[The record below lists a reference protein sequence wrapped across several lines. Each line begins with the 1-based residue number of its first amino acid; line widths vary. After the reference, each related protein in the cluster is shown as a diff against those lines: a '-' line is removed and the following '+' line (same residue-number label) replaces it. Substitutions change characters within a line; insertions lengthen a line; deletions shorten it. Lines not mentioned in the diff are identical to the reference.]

1 MCMYLQYQTHM
12 CLLVKKNIRIKF
24 NDEADNDDEE
34 MEWGPIKYFLLIQFF
49 FMICVFKLF
58 EGICVE
64 IYFKI
69 KMTT

>member
-49 FMICVFKLF
+49 FYDMCV
-58 EGICVE
+58 
-64 IYFKI
+64 
-69 KMTT
+69 